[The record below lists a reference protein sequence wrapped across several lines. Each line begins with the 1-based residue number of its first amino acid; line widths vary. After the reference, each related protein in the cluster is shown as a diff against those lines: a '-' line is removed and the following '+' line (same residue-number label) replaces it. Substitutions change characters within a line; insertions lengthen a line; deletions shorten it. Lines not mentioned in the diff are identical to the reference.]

1 MGDCTGGVAERL
13 DRGFEGMEQRR
24 EERGEERRDE
34 AAEREGRGEDWDQII
49 AH

>member
-24 EERGEERRDE
+24 EERGR
-34 AAEREGRGEDWDQII
+34 REGMKQRREKEGERTGIR
-49 AH
+49 